1 MGVSHD
7 LFFHFTDSHTLHVTR
22 EEMEEEGNMGAIH
35 QTSSSMVLPA
45 VQIT

>member
-7 LFFHFTDSHTLHVTR
+7 LFFYFTDSHTLHVIK
-22 EEMEEEGNMGAIH
+22 EKMEEGNMCAIH
-35 QTSSSMVLPA
+35 QTASLMVLPA